1 MVPGQASGGNFKRNV
16 LTCKSSQT
24 KNLPIEPFQFT
35 STILNND
42 ATKKNQRT
50 TPPQPQLL
58 RNLLTPKAFYTRSD
72 LCHKPSTPEIR
83 LHQHLCARSWRK
95 IWNLFTPATFAWRAW
110 HMTPKAVYSRSPFQS
125 FHTRNLTMQNAMRI
139 RACKHKNTATLEVGF

>member
-1 MVPGQASGGNFKRNV
+1 MYTVYSSSPMLDYIHKWYQAKPAAEISNGMYLLVSQVKRRIYLYN
-16 LTCKSSQT
+16 LFSS
-24 KNLPIEPFQFT
+24 PAP
-35 STILNND
+35 SW
-42 ATKKNQRT
+42 T
-50 TPPQPQLL
+50 TMPQ
-58 RNLLTPKAFYTRSD
+58 TPKAFYTRSD